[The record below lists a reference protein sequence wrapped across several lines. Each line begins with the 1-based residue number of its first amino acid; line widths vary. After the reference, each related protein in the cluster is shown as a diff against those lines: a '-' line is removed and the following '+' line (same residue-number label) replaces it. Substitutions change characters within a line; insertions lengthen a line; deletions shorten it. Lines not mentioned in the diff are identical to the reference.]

1 MKIKKVQF
9 RLKLGG
15 AGFRGVGF
23 GGAWGLRDKGLG
35 GLEL

>member
-23 GGAWGLRDKGLG
+23 GGGLG
-35 GLEL
+35 FEG